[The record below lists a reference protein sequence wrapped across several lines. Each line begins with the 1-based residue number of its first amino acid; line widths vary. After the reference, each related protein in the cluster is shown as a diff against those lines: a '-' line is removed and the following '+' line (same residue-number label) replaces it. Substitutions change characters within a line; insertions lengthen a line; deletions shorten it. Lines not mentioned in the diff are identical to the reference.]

1 MIDRNPGIIH
11 NRMRHAERV
20 CLRRP
25 AEVIES
31 PRPVA
36 LAGCIQLEDG
46 DHLPLFRLFQR
57 VAIMEPPPPRGIAAK
72 GFPLILRVAARA
84 RHDVQNT
91 HFEYIARL
99 GALDRHRPG
108 ADMSAETAAG
118 AYLTV
123 HRTDTATIH
132 VLLLGIPVKYTFGSG
147 VPARSE
153 E

>member
-31 PRPVA
+31 PRPIA

-72 GFPLILRVAARA
+72 GFPLILRGAARA

-108 ADMSAETAAG
+108 ADISAEHAAG
-118 AYLTV
+118 ASPTVDRTEPATLTV
-123 HRTDTATIH
+123 LILA
-132 VLLLGIPVKYTFGSG
+132 VPVNYTR
-147 VPARSE
+147 VARV
-153 E
+153 